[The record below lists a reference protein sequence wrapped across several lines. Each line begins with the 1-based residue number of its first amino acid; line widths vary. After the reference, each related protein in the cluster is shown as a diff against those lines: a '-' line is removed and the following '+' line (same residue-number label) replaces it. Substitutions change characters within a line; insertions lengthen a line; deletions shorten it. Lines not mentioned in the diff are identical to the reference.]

1 LFGSSSNNA
10 ATPPPPSPA
19 APPTPSTSSTAPT
32 MVSSLASSS
41 QTASRPSLAEPAVSP
56 LVAAARKEE
65 EEGRAQPSRHSP
77 YGLFLTEED
86 GPSRPSSTFSRSH
99 TAPNPASRCSSSSSL
114 SSTLSA
120 IERSFGEP
128 ASRAGGGGEEGG
140 RRPSEWDDA
149 EEGEVSTPLVEG
161 GGRRMQKDAEE
172 AFRRLAVG
180 GQDDGKKGKEALLVD
195 LDADLEDEDTL
206 ASLKPTPPSP
216 SLQRAL
222 SPPTEAPVSLPLPS
236 PPTQE
241 PSSHSNL
248 ASHFLASSPA
258 PISPSPNPTNSLPAE
273 ERIHHHHHHHHHH
286 SHHAHS
292 PPHAAPP
299 PLRAATISAT
309 TDLSKIPSVAIN
321 NSSGATSPKDEK
333 KKKGGFMGLV
343 RSSSKNAEVR
353 PSCLPARPLSLLLRC
368 MC

>member
-1 LFGSSSNNA
+1 
-10 ATPPPPSPA
+10 
-19 APPTPSTSSTAPT
+19 
-32 MVSSLASSS
+32 
-41 QTASRPSLAEPAVSP
+41 
-56 LVAAARKEE
+56 
-65 EEGRAQPSRHSP
+65 
-77 YGLFLTEED
+77 
-86 GPSRPSSTFSRSH
+86 
-99 TAPNPASRCSSSSSL
+99 
-114 SSTLSA
+114 
-120 IERSFGEP
+120 
-128 ASRAGGGGEEGG
+128 
-140 RRPSEWDDA
+140 
-149 EEGEVSTPLVEG
+149 
-161 GGRRMQKDAEE
+161 MQKDAEE

-353 PSCLPARPLSLLLRC
+353 PSCLPARPLSLTALHVLTSSFLTLVGQSSSWSSTPSSRREPLARAAGRACQTCRTSVRSLFPCLRFPLVPRTTVVSEANLSVVSQLPAADVHGAWRRDPRRAPRRALSLSSRRRPALLSQAHQGRRGSSPSLPLLLSPLT
-368 MC
+368 